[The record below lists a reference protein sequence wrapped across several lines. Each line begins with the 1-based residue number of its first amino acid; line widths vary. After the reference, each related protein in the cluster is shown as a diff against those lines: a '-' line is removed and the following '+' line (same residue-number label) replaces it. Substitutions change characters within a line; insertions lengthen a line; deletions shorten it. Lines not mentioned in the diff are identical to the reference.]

1 MVYVVNPAGAFK
13 KNREEGGKRIKSKS
27 YTKLIIIS
35 SRVVAATLELSI
47 SKTYYYEPNG
57 LGLKCEKYEFNGV
70 GI

>member
-1 MVYVVNPAGAFK
+1 M
-13 KNREEGGKRIKSKS
+13 NREGGGKCIKSKS

-35 SRVVAATLELSI
+35 SRVVAATLELFQKPIIMSI
-47 SKTYYYEPNG
+47 IRR

>member
-13 KNREEGGKRIKSKS
+13 KNREEGGKCIKSKS

-47 SKTYYYEPNG
+47 SKTYYYEHH
-57 LGLKCEKYEFNGV
+57 
-70 GI
+70 